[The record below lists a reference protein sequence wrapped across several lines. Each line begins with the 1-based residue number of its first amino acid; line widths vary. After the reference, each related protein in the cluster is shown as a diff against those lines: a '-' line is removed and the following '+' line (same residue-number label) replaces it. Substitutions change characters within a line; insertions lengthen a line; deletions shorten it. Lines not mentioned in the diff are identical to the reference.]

1 MKYVLS
7 DLQKNVFRECTSL
20 KKPFILCQLTEKSQT
35 KEIYVI
41 LCIVELYVYIY
52 LCIRNK
58 HMSVSFLESDPF
70 VSWLLTTS

>member
-35 KEIYVI
+35 KEIYVNYSMHCGVVCVHI
-41 LCIVELYVYIY
+41 SVHKKQTYVSK
-52 LCIRNK
+52 L
-58 HMSVSFLESDPF
+58 S
-70 VSWLLTTS
+70 